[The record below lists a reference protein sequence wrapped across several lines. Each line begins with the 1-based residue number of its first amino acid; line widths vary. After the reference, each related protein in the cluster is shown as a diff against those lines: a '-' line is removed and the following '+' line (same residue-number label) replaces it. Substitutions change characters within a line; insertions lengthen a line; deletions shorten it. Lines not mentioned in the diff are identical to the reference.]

1 MGGIAANIPLMGQAP
16 QLNDPLA
23 EYQKGLQ
30 IKSLIGQQAMQQQQM
45 QAAQTEQQQ
54 RELALGQQQQD
65 AADRDAFNKSFKDA
79 NGNWDEAI
87 KNAPTNGMSGQ
98 GVLKYQ
104 LARTDQVS
112 KMATMQKDLLANE
125 AAKSDQYA
133 KDAYQVQQ
141 TQDPD
146 ARASLWTSL
155 RNGHIAAGT
164 AKPGEIPEQ
173 VPDDQTLQGIISSH
187 KASADM
193 AKEAIALQQEKA
205 KLPGDQAEATAKGY
219 STAAQTMGGAQDQ
232 LSWTA
237 RRNLAVSNNPQIASL
252 IPEQYSPQAAEQVR
266 QLGIAP
272 KDLATMAPDKMELQD
287 FLKHPQPGYPATPIG
302 YAKWKSDQTAQAQVR
317 AVQML
322 TNSGGGGGSTP
333 AKVPVTPAAGGGA
346 TPATPDAAANAPGGW
361 VASDGRTLNS
371 VNPVVR
377 DQLRQILEYKRPDP
391 PPGARGP
398 IPQALATLIP
408 QFDPNHDATTFPQRN
423 KTLNEFQ
430 QDASSGQL
438 GSIVTA
444 LGHVNELSKALELV
458 NHNDLPL
465 LHSIQSKF
473 GLAIGDDA
481 ASTYKLIQGKVAPE
495 LASAYLKGGGGVG
508 ERGADAADFDLS
520 KGYTQLKSN
529 MAEAAQLLNSKLDSK
544 RQAWDN
550 GFKPSR
556 PQDQFDTRFLT
567 PAAKDTLQSLSSQAP
582 TNRSNGAAPGKI
594 RARDP
599 QGVLHEAPAGTPLP
613 QGWKPE

>member
-193 AKEAIALQQEKA
+193 AKEAITLQQEKA

-272 KDLATMAPDKMELQD
+272 KDLANQAPDKLELQD
-287 FLKHPQPGYPATPIG
+287 WLKKNPGKGPADFMA
-302 YAKWKSDQTAQAQVR
+302 YKAK
-317 AVQML
+317 
-322 TNSGGGGGSTP
+322 
-333 AKVPVTPAAGGGA
+333 
-346 TPATPDAAANAPGGW
+346 
-361 VASDGRTLNS
+361 
-371 VNPVVR
+371 
-377 DQLRQILEYKRPDP
+377 
-391 PPGARGP
+391 
-398 IPQALATLIP
+398 LIP
-408 QFDPNHDATTFPQRN
+408 QFNFNLANNAGQGKPAASVAQQFGMTPEAFDQTAEKYATTGQMPAVGRGPNGVALQRAIMN
-423 KTLNEFQ
+423 RAAELHGGESLAANSAEYKANAASLGKLQTNLDNVTAFENTAGKNLKMFTDLAQKAIDTGIPLLNTPIRMAAQGLGSEDQAALNAARQVAINEIAKVTSNPTL
-430 QDASSGQL
+430 AGQL
-438 GSIVTA
+438 SDSARHEVEAFIPANATYGQAIRVANLLTQDMENRRQSTQEQVNDIQKR
-444 LGHVNELSKALELV
+444 LGGK
-458 NHNDLPL
+458 PQQ
-465 LHSIQSKF
+465 IQQF
-473 GLAIGDDA
+473 NAPTGAPA
-481 ASTYKLIQGKVAPE
+481 APKEDGHK
-495 LASAYLKGGGGVG
+495 
-508 ERGADAADFDLS
+508 
-520 KGYTQLKSN
+520 LKSN
-529 MAEAAQLLNSKLDSK
+529 GQVIAVSKGG
-544 RQAWDN
+544 QWV
-550 GFKPSR
+550 
-556 PQDQFDTRFLT
+556 
-567 PAAKDTLQSLSSQAP
+567 AP
-582 TNRSNGAAPGKI
+582 
-594 RARDP
+594 
-599 QGVLHEAPAGTPLP
+599 
-613 QGWKPE
+613 